1 MGRRTSRGRRGDRSS
16 RKTGSGC
23 RPLSS
28 TGSSS
33 PPWDWR
39 ARRSAEDSVAGGPP
53 GVRGDSSRSCAG
65 TASAGSSGPSSD
77 LSSGDEPSIW
87 SSATGRESRGHRRH
101 ATGRGR
107 TTRPLTA
114 SIPWY
119 LGLCQSQDEQSGAS
133 TCPAPVSRGSLL
145 GVLPGEIGLEKRLG
159 ARSTPISRWARSLK
173 VSRPPGPRAVRATR
187 QSPPGRHQATRLG
200 PRWRPDPGPRSRQLA
215 SG

>member
-53 GVRGDSSRSCAG
+53 GVRGDSSRSWAG

-87 SSATGRESRGHRRH
+87 SSATGRESRGRRQH
-101 ATGRGR
+101 GSGRGR
-107 TTRPLTA
+107 TVRPPSA
-114 SIPWY
+114 SGPWH
-119 LGLCQSQDEQSGAS
+119 LSHRHGQDDQAEGQDLSGIGF
-133 TCPAPVSRGSLL
+133 PEPRGSLL
-145 GVLPGEIGLEKRLG
+145 SVSSEGSILGKRLDG
-159 ARSTPISRWARSLK
+159 GNTPVSRWTRPLAIRP
-173 VSRPPGPRAVRATR
+173 PPGPRLVRATR
-187 QSPPGRHQATRLG
+187 RLPPGRHRET
-200 PRWRPDPGPRSRQLA
+200 
-215 SG
+215 

>member
-1 MGRRTSRGRRGDRSS
+1 MGRRSSRGRRGDRSS

-39 ARRSAEDSVAGGPP
+39 ARRSAEDSVAGGSA

-87 SSATGRESRGHRRH
+87 SSATGRESRGRRQH
-101 ATGRGR
+101 GSGRGR
-107 TTRPLTA
+107 TVRPPSA
-114 SIPWY
+114 SGPWH
-119 LGLCQSQDEQSGAS
+119 LSRRHGQDDQAESQPLSDISSPGFH
-133 TCPAPVSRGSLL
+133 GSLL
-145 GVLPGEIGLEKRLG
+145 GVSPEGSVSGKHLEGGG
-159 ARSTPISRWARSLK
+159 APVSRWARPLMIH
-173 VSRPPGPRAVRATR
+173 RPPGPRLVRATR
-187 QSPPGRHQATRLG
+187 RLPPGRHRET
-200 PRWRPDPGPRSRQLA
+200 
-215 SG
+215 

>member
-39 ARRSAEDSVAGGPP
+39 ARRAAEDSVAGGPP
-53 GVRGDSSRSCAG
+53 GVRGDSSRSWAG

-87 SSATGRESRGHRRH
+87 SSATGRESRGRRQRGSGR
-101 ATGRGR
+101 GRGR
-107 TTRPLTA
+107 TVRPPSTSDPWHLSHRHGQDDQAEGQHLSGIGFPEPRGFLLGVSSERSISGKRLDGGDTPVSRWTRPLA
-114 SIPWY
+114 I
-119 LGLCQSQDEQSGAS
+119 
-133 TCPAPVSRGSLL
+133 
-145 GVLPGEIGLEKRLG
+145 
-159 ARSTPISRWARSLK
+159 
-173 VSRPPGPRAVRATR
+173 RPPSGPRLVRATR
-187 QSPPGRHQATRLG
+187 RLPPGRHRET
-200 PRWRPDPGPRSRQLA
+200 
-215 SG
+215 

>member
-1 MGRRTSRGRRGDRSS
+1 LGRRTSRGRRGDRSS

-87 SSATGRESRGHRRH
+87 SSATGRESRGRRH
-101 ATGRGR
+101 HGSGRGR
-107 TTRPLTA
+107 SRTIRPPSASGPWHLSHRHGQDDQAEGQHLSGIGFPEPRGFLLGVSSEGSISGKRLDGGDTPVSRWTRPLA
-114 SIPWY
+114 I
-119 LGLCQSQDEQSGAS
+119 
-133 TCPAPVSRGSLL
+133 R
-145 GVLPGEIGLEKRLG
+145 
-159 ARSTPISRWARSLK
+159 
-173 VSRPPGPRAVRATR
+173 RPSGPRLVRATR
-187 QSPPGRHQATRLG
+187 RLPPGRHRET
-200 PRWRPDPGPRSRQLA
+200 
-215 SG
+215 

>member
-1 MGRRTSRGRRGDRSS
+1 LGRRTSRGRRGDRSS

-87 SSATGRESRGHRRH
+87 SSATGRESRGRRQH
-101 ATGRGR
+101 GSGRGRGR
-107 TTRPLTA
+107 TVRPPSASGPWHLSHRHGQDDQAEGQHLSGIGFPEPRGFLLGVSSEGSISGKRLDGGDTPVSRWTRPLA
-114 SIPWY
+114 I
-119 LGLCQSQDEQSGAS
+119 
-133 TCPAPVSRGSLL
+133 R
-145 GVLPGEIGLEKRLG
+145 
-159 ARSTPISRWARSLK
+159 
-173 VSRPPGPRAVRATR
+173 RPSGPRLVRATR
-187 QSPPGRHQATRLG
+187 RLPPGRHRET
-200 PRWRPDPGPRSRQLA
+200 
-215 SG
+215 

>member
-39 ARRSAEDSVAGGPP
+39 ARRSAEDSVAGGSA

-87 SSATGRESRGHRRH
+87 SSATGRESRGRRQH
-101 ATGRGR
+101 GSGRGRGRGR
-107 TTRPLTA
+107 TVRPLAASGPWHLSHRYGQDDQAAGQHLSGIGFPEPRGFLLGVSSEGSISGKRLDGGDTPVSRWTRPLA
-114 SIPWY
+114 I
-119 LGLCQSQDEQSGAS
+119 
-133 TCPAPVSRGSLL
+133 
-145 GVLPGEIGLEKRLG
+145 
-159 ARSTPISRWARSLK
+159 
-173 VSRPPGPRAVRATR
+173 RPPSGPRLVRATR
-187 QSPPGRHQATRLG
+187 RLPPGRHRET
-200 PRWRPDPGPRSRQLA
+200 
-215 SG
+215 

>member
-16 RKTGSGC
+16 RKTGSGG

-87 SSATGRESRGHRRH
+87 SSATGRESRGRRQH
-101 ATGRGR
+101 GSGRGRGR
-107 TTRPLTA
+107 TVRPPSTSDPWHLSHRHGQDDQAEGQNLSGIGFPEPRGFLLGVSSERSISGKRLDGGDTPVSRWTRPLA
-114 SIPWY
+114 IRP
-119 LGLCQSQDEQSGAS
+119 
-133 TCPAPVSRGSLL
+133 
-145 GVLPGEIGLEKRLG
+145 
-159 ARSTPISRWARSLK
+159 
-173 VSRPPGPRAVRATR
+173 PPGPRLVRATR
-187 QSPPGRHQATRLG
+187 RLPPGRHRET
-200 PRWRPDPGPRSRQLA
+200 
-215 SG
+215 

>member
-87 SSATGRESRGHRRH
+87 SSATGRESRGRRH
-101 ATGRGR
+101 HGSGRGRGR
-107 TTRPLTA
+107 TVRPPSA
-114 SIPWY
+114 SGPWH
-119 LGLCQSQDEQSGAS
+119 LSHRHGQDDQAEGQHLSGIGF
-133 TCPAPVSRGSLL
+133 PEPRGFLL
-145 GVLPGEIGLEKRLG
+145 GVPPEGSVSGKRLEG
-159 ARSTPISRWARSLK
+159 GGSPVSRWARPLTIR
-173 VSRPPGPRAVRATR
+173 RPPGPRLVRATR
-187 QSPPGRHQATRLG
+187 RLPPGRHRET
-200 PRWRPDPGPRSRQLA
+200 
-215 SG
+215 

>member
-1 MGRRTSRGRRGDRSS
+1 MGRRSSRGRRGDRSS

-53 GVRGDSSRSCAG
+53 GVRGESSRSCAG

-87 SSATGRESRGHRRH
+87 SSATGRESRGRRH
-101 ATGRGR
+101 HGSGRGR
-107 TTRPLTA
+107 TVRPPSA
-114 SIPWY
+114 SVPWH
-119 LGLCQSQDEQSGAS
+119 LDHRHGQDDQAESQHLSDIGF
-133 TCPAPVSRGSLL
+133 PGFHGSLL
-145 GVLPGEIGLEKRLG
+145 GVSPEGSVSGKRLDG
-159 ARSTPISRWARSLK
+159 GDTPGSRWT
-173 VSRPPGPRAVRATR
+173 RPLAIRRPSGPRLVRATR
-187 QSPPGRHQATRLG
+187 RLPPGRHRET
-200 PRWRPDPGPRSRQLA
+200 
-215 SG
+215 

>member
-1 MGRRTSRGRRGDRSS
+1 MGRRTSRGRRDDRSS

-39 ARRSAEDSVAGGPP
+39 ARRSAEDSVVGGPP

-87 SSATGRESRGHRRH
+87 SSATGRESRGRRQH
-101 ATGRGR
+101 GSGRGRGR
-107 TTRPLTA
+107 TVRPPSASDPWHLSHRHGQDDQAEGQHLSGIGFPEPRGFLLGVSSEGSISGKRLGGGDTPVSRWTRPLA
-114 SIPWY
+114 I
-119 LGLCQSQDEQSGAS
+119 
-133 TCPAPVSRGSLL
+133 R
-145 GVLPGEIGLEKRLG
+145 
-159 ARSTPISRWARSLK
+159 
-173 VSRPPGPRAVRATR
+173 RPSGPRLVRATR
-187 QSPPGRHQATRLG
+187 RLPPGRHRET
-200 PRWRPDPGPRSRQLA
+200 
-215 SG
+215 

>member
-1 MGRRTSRGRRGDRSS
+1 LGRRTSRGRRGDRSS

-65 TASAGSSGPSSD
+65 TASAESSGPSSD

-87 SSATGRESRGHRRH
+87 SSATGRESRGRRQH
-101 ATGRGR
+101 GSGRGR
-107 TTRPLTA
+107 TVRPPSASGPWHLSHRHGQDDQAEGQHLSGIGFPEPRGFLLGVSSEGSISGKRLDGGDTPVSRWTRPLA
-114 SIPWY
+114 IRP
-119 LGLCQSQDEQSGAS
+119 
-133 TCPAPVSRGSLL
+133 
-145 GVLPGEIGLEKRLG
+145 
-159 ARSTPISRWARSLK
+159 
-173 VSRPPGPRAVRATR
+173 PPGPRLVRATR
-187 QSPPGRHQATRLG
+187 RLPPGRHRET
-200 PRWRPDPGPRSRQLA
+200 
-215 SG
+215 